1 MKKQIIFLGTVVLA
15 TVIPVRID
23 AQWGTSTFQNTD
35 ISRDGNVGIG
45 FLHTSPLSDKLTID
59 ATGLNSI
66 GTNGL
71 NILTGSSGYA
81 LAVHNSGGKF
91 AIWPDGAV
99 SIGTTG
105 YTAAKLNVS
114 IGSTNGSS
122 AFHIHNSTNNKL
134 NFSVADDGATVIGE
148 NNMVS
153 PARLGVNGKSSNG
166 LNIETANGA
175 GYAMAI
181 HNVNA
186 TPNGVF
192 AIWPNGGVTIGN
204 TSISTAALNVNMST
218 SSNAFDV
225 YDIGSNKTTFR
236 VNTNG
241 NTMMNGNVGIHCAP
255 SSSIDL
261 DIQNTGPAVMR
272 LVAGG
277 YNEAKIA
284 LTNGYLGY
292 EFKNDNAGTGK
303 ICQGNGIDLLCFK
316 GVGMPGSQTP
326 QVWVGTKPTTSHTDF
341 AFAVGGKLV
350 TQEVVVTMNCTWAD
364 YVFSDNYKLPKLKDV
379 ERFYKANKHLPE
391 IPSAEEVNRDGV
403 NVLKMNELLLK
414 KVEELTLYIVDLQ
427 KQIDTLNESSQND

>member
-1 MKKQIIFLGTVVLA
+1 MKNQIIFLSTVVL
-15 TVIPVRID
+15 TTIIPARID

-99 SIGTTG
+99 SIGTTS
-105 YTAAKLNVS
+105 YTAGKLNVS
-114 IGSTNGSS
+114 IGSNNGSS

-166 LNIETANGA
+166 LNIETANGV

-218 SSNAFDV
+218 SANAIDV
-225 YDIGSNKTTFR
+225 YNTSTGQAEFR
-236 VNTNG
+236 VKSTG
-241 NTMMNGNVGIHCAP
+241 YVYAREINV
-255 SSSIDL
+255 
-261 DIQNTGPAVMR
+261 Q
-272 LVAGG
+272 
-277 YNEAKIA
+277 
-284 LTNGYLGY
+284 LT
-292 EFKNDNAGTGK
+292 
-303 ICQGNGIDLLCFK
+303 
-316 GVGMPGSQTP
+316 
-326 QVWVGTKPTTSHTDF
+326 
-341 AFAVGGKLV
+341 AFP
-350 TQEVVVTMNCTWAD
+350 D
-364 YVFSDNYKLPKLKDV
+364 YVFQKDYKLLPLDKL
-379 ERFYKANKHLPE
+379 ETYINSEKHLPGIPTATE
-391 IPSAEEVNRDGV
+391 IQNNGANLGELN
-403 NVLKMNELLLK
+403 KMQMEK
-414 KVEELTLYIVDLQ
+414 IEELTLYIIELEKRIHKLEKISDPVTQ
-427 KQIDTLNESSQND
+427 